1 MIRFLTLAL
10 AVLAALAPSAGADPM
25 NAKTE
30 TAVFAGGCFWCLEAV
45 FEQVQGVTAAVSG
58 YAGGS
63 VANPDYK
70 LVCTGTTG
78 HAEVVQVTFDPTVIS
93 YADLLEI
100 FFAIHDPTTKD
111 RQGEDVG
118 TQYRSAIF
126 TIGDEQRRQADAA
139 LKALNESGDWGRPAV
154 TQIEPL
160 KVFYPAEDY
169 HQEYFAENSEQGYC
183 RLVIAPKLEK
193 FRAKFRE
200 RLK

>member
-1 MIRFLTLAL
+1 
-10 AVLAALAPSAGADPM
+10 M

-30 TAVFAGGCFWCLEAV
+30 TAVLGGGCFWCLEAV
-45 FEQVQGVTAAVSG
+45 FEQVQGVQAAVSG

-63 VANPDYK
+63 VATPNYK

-78 HAEVVQVTFDPTVIS
+78 HAEVVQVTFDPAVIS

-118 TQYRSAIF
+118 TQYRSIIL
-126 TIGDEQRRQADAA
+126 TMSEEQRRQAEAA
-139 LKALNESGDWGRPAV
+139 LAALNESGEWGQPAV

-160 KVFYPAEDY
+160 TVFYPAEDY
-169 HQEYFAENSEQGYC
+169 HQEYFAENGEQGYC